1 MNQMTAPEAP
11 AESMEFGRLFAHYY
25 RRGSQGRVFFAGR
38 RPGTDLIIVFPVLED
53 GNVSCRAHLY
63 DIPYSRDLVEVVS
76 PSDLGM
82 PDTKIRWS
90 EEVPDPPEDEN

>member
-1 MNQMTAPEAP
+1 MKQMTALGAP

-25 RRGSQGRVFFAGR
+25 RRGSQGKVFFAGR
-38 RPGTDLIIVFPVLED
+38 RPNTRLIFVFPVLED
-53 GNVSCRAHLY
+53 GNVSQHGHLY

-90 EEVPDPPEDEN
+90 EEKVDG